1 MLKLNAWRETLRLY
15 SGLYLAFFIL
25 LHLLNHAVG
34 LISLSA
40 MDTLN
45 PFFLAPFDNP
55 IGGPLLIAALTFH
68 LFNGLYA
75 IYQRTSLRMRLWE
88 AAQILLGLLVPLFL
102 SPHLASVLF
111 GQLATE
117 LEPSYELVVA
127 YHWIVSPVEGAIL
140 GLGLLTAWAH
150 GAIGMHYWLR
160 LKEGYA
166 RWESP
171 FLAFVVAVPVA
182 AIGGYISA
190 GVETIRLA
198 EDPGF
203 LPMVFGK
210 VAISETD
217 TTILRWLDLL
227 SLWVAA
233 GLVSLPFAAAG
244 VRAQLERFK
253 KRPIVTLADG
263 QKLRVVGDATA
274 LETMRR
280 YGIPHAAVCGGRG
293 RCTTCRVRVLS
304 GGQSLA
310 NPNAIERKALDRI
323 EAPEG
328 LRLACQIRPRT
339 DVSLLPLL
347 PPRASASDGQSA
359 GGLEGQEV
367 AVTIM
372 FIDLRGS
379 TKLGET
385 KLPYDVLFILNQFFA
400 EMTKALMET
409 NGHYAQF
416 NGDGLMAIYGLNSK
430 DHQEGAR
437 SALRGAARMFARLE
451 ELNEVLASELPFP
464 LEMGIGI
471 NHGEAIVG
479 AMGPPERQL
488 ITAIGDSVNSAARL
502 ESLCKEQKVP
512 LIVSVEAMKVA
523 GYNPGAQH
531 IRGVT
536 LRGRHEETRF
546 YALPDAN
553 PETFNV

>member
-1 MLKLNAWRETLRLY
+1 MTGWRDTLRLY
-15 SGLYLAFFIL
+15 SGLYLALFIF

-34 LISLSA
+34 LISLNA
-40 MDTLN
+40 MDIARPIFLS
-45 PFFLAPFDNP
+45 PFNNF
-55 IGGPLLIAALTFH
+55 IGGPLLLVALIFH
-68 LFNGLYA
+68 LFNGLYSV
-75 IYQRTSLRMRLWE
+75 YQRTSFRMRLWE
-88 AAQILLGLLVPLFL
+88 AAQIMLGLLVPLFL

-117 LEPSYELVVA
+117 LSPTYELVIA

-140 GLGLLTAWAH
+140 GLGLIVAWAH
-150 GAIGMHYWLR
+150 GAIGIHYWLR
-160 LKEGYA
+160 LKDEYD
-166 RWESP
+166 RWASA
-171 FLAFVVAVPVA
+171 FLALVVAVPVA

-190 GVETIRLA
+190 GVEAIRLSQ
-198 EDPGF
+198 DPGF

-210 VAISETD
+210 IDLSESDAT
-217 TTILRWLDLL
+217 LLQWLDLL
-227 SLWVAA
+227 GLWVAA
-233 GLVSLPFAAAG
+233 GLVALPFLGAG
-244 VRAQLERFK
+244 LRAQLERFK

-263 QKLRVVGDATA
+263 RQLRVVGDATA

-280 YGIPHAAVCGGRG
+280 YSVPHAAVCGGRG

-304 GGQSLA
+304 GGETLA
-310 NPNAIERKALDRI
+310 SPNAVEQKALEKI

-328 LRLACQIRPRT
+328 LRLACQIRPIS

-359 GGLEGQEV
+359 GGLEGKEV

-416 NGDGLMAIYGLNSK
+416 NGDGLMAIYGLNIS
-430 DHQEGAR
+430 DPRAGAR
-437 SALRGAARMFARLE
+437 DALKGAARMFERLE

-479 AMGPPERQL
+479 AMGPPDRQL

-502 ESLCKEQKVP
+502 EGLCKDQGVP
-512 LIVSVEAMKVA
+512 LIVSVEAMDVA
-523 GYNPGAQH
+523 GFTPAPEH
-531 IRGVT
+531 LRGVT
-536 LRGRHEETRF
+536 LRGRLEETRF

-553 PETFNV
+553 TDTLGTA